1 MRIQMQQKGS
11 SVWKFLVMTF
21 TAIALAVV
29 VLPGCGDDDTS
40 NSDPVDSDSGSPPQE
55 SSIPPP
61 E

>member
-1 MRIQMQQKGS
+1 MMRIQMQRKGN

-40 NSDPVDSDSGSPPQE
+40 NSDPVPDTGSPPPQE
-55 SSIPPP
+55 SSPPP
-61 E
+61 S